1 MIYFGLDVSLQ
12 VPNKVGVGDT
22 LFSLEVDTQIRSKCQ
37 IIEKKGQKRQKGKIE
52 SIGLGKKNKS

>member
-37 IIEKKGQKRQKGKIE
+37 ILEKKD
-52 SIGLGKKNKS
+52 KKDKKAR